1 MELKK
6 AGCIFLVLLLF
17 LQSGGLLFILNVQQ
31 GFLFY
36 EMHERLNNP
45 ETVFEK
51 ITLTQKD
58 YEDSR
63 VNTDEILYN
72 GNMYDVKSILI
83 INNTVEL
90 LAINDVDEFEVFK
103 IVENLIACKDLPV
116 SEISF
121 HLQKLISLFY
131 VSFFDDLIFHLQAST
146 TNYLPLLK
154 LNRQILFAEIPC
166 PPPRLF

>member
-1 MELKK
+1 MGIKK
-6 AGCIFLVLLLF
+6 TGCIFLVLLLF

-31 GFLFY
+31 AFLFY
-36 EMHERLNNP
+36 EMHEKLNNP

-51 ITLTQKD
+51 ITLTQKE
-58 YEDSR
+58 YEDSKINA
-63 VNTDEILYN
+63 VEILHK
-72 GNMYDVKSILI
+72 GSMYDVKSTAIKG
-83 INNTVEL
+83 NMVEL
-90 LAINDVDEFEVFK
+90 LAINDAEEFEVFK
-103 IVENLIACKDLPV
+103 IVENLIAGKNLPV
-116 SEISF
+116 SEVSF

-131 VSFFDDLIFHLQAST
+131 ISFFDDLIFHLRAST